1 MNLYFSTYDKDA
13 LEHWV
18 TAFSLFWAY
27 VGCWFAF
34 QVTIQPFVNAISI
47 PELPLWN
54 HVLHFTAYYCI
65 LEDVLHII
73 ALYCN
78 FASLFWAYVGL
89 RSKWQLRTQLPP
101 WITALQ
107 PFTAYYHPGMGDV
120 NTSTIYN
127 LNTNISYNFQFII
140 HCMLPPW
147 KFQAGTGDIVTT
159 SPIFKI
165 AQANLN
171 I

>member
-65 LEDVLHII
+65 LLHIRGC
-73 ALYCN
+73 YCILLHIN
-78 FASLFWAYVGL
+78 AILHLCSEHMLVCVPSDNWE
-89 RSKWQLRTQLPP
+89 RN
-101 WITALQ
+101 
-107 PFTAYYHPGMGDV
+107 YHPELPLC
-120 NTSTIYN
+120 NPLLHITT
-127 LNTNISYNFQFII
+127 LEWE
-140 HCMLPPW
+140 MLPPIQ
-147 KFQAGTGDIVTT
+147 FTI
-159 SPIFKI
+159 
-165 AQANLN
+165 
-171 I
+171 